1 MPTKFEE
8 IYGRALFK
16 FTDHSFLSTCIELKE
31 AVLQKYLL
39 SAIVDFQ
46 HSCKVDLN
54 NYNIAKQEFNIE
66 LDNEI
71 IEILSLGIAFHW
83 LSAQALNRQL
93 LKNIIHNKDYT
104 SYSPANLLK
113 EIRTLRDEVEKEYR
127 GKINTYSFRH
137 SSFDTLKV

>member
-8 IYGRALFK
+8 IYGRAVFK
-16 FTDHSFLSTCIELKE
+16 FTDYTFINAFTDLKE

-46 HSCKVDLN
+46 HSCKENLNDYDLEN
-54 NYNIAKQEFNIE
+54 AQFNVE

-83 LSAQALNRQL
+83 LSAQALNRQHL
-93 LKNIIHNKDYT
+93 RNMIHNKDYT

-113 EIRTLRDEVEKEYR
+113 EMRTLCDGVEKEYR
-127 GKINTYSFRH
+127 GKINTYSFRNG
-137 SSFDTLKV
+137 SFDTLKV

>member
-16 FTDHSFLSTCIELKE
+16 FTDYSFINTCTDLKE

-39 SAIVDFQ
+39 SSIVDFQ

-54 NYNIAKQEFNIE
+54 DYDLEKEQFNIE

-93 LKNIIHNKDYT
+93 LKNMIHNKDYT

-113 EIRTLRDEVEKEYR
+113 EIRTLRDGLEQEYR
-127 GKINTYSFRH
+127 GKINTYSFRYG
-137 SSFDTLKV
+137 SFDTLKV